1 MAADFGTVVLRYIAT
16 MLIRGFFCL
25 LLCAIA
31 ARGGTTA
38 GVELHFPSAEDP
50 QVTCTLTGLTGY
62 RSADA
67 QEAIRRGV
75 FADYLKSLTSAKL
88 AGKRSHGVGDG
99 NIDANEAI
107 ALTVTQV
114 NTADDESLFFHAA
127 ATQAYT
133 EEDSSDLICYDFS
146 DDRVVHSEFDRK
158 GVEAKIIRFRQPLEK
173 GDVILFAAG
182 ASGTPQWRIS
192 RVWAAIEKVGG
203 GEWRV
208 IPEDPRFPT
217 DDVVV
222 AYCSV
227 ADARYN
233 LPANTV
239 KQDCTAAIQ
248 AALDDAS
255 AAGGG
260 TVFLPKGSYRI
271 EGSLIIP
278 SNVFLRGRWRRI
290 TQTQKFAG
298 TLLIVIN
305 QSDQST
311 INLAGS
317 GCGIRDLTFWRPSRK
332 VAHAEASTSPF
343 VITGRGGTVT
353 IENVNLINLYNGI
366 DLSAASACCL
376 RGIYGSP
383 LHVGLTADRSFAV
396 SRYHAIRFSPDY
408 WTWSGLP
415 GSPARDGVHR
425 AYMKEHGTA
434 VNIKEMDGFYFGF
447 SRISGYRKGIHFEK
461 GASGD
466 DASGEIAYVS
476 VTDCYDALYV
486 DNAKGFLIVGCR
498 LEGSN
503 YGIWGK
509 DRSNYKLH
517 TCAIK
522 GGNKAISIQNGSAKL
537 ANCRISGETDISGKR
552 TVYSERAYAEKL
564 PRVHYAYDRVRKP
577 AKTRLFNVKEYGASG
592 NRSADDTK
600 AFQAAIKAAGQN
612 GGGIVF
618 VPDGEYR
625 VTENLNLGKGVE
637 LRGNSGGRH
646 LVSDKPNQQL
656 GSLVFVE
663 VGEGDERGTAFIT
676 LDDGSGI
683 RGIGFFYPHQ
693 DYKDFKTYPFLIRA
707 NGKRN
712 YVIDCAAPNPYQGI
726 ELNGDDHLV
735 EYSFFGGLRRTYQ
748 ANGCSGG
755 RIQNV
760 HIKPD
765 FWRTAWLPGCPST
778 AELLVFK
785 SKVNHIYDVITL
797 KDCEN
802 YTLMSIFNH
811 SAGTFVSIDNSS
823 GQGLMI
829 GGEQQQRGYLFKNG
843 AKTFDL
849 LAAKCNINAIG
860 DRTGTAG
867 ITLHPSFEGRARFF
881 ACDTMGTSDETW
893 RVDGGHLFMQLCY
906 ITGPS
911 NRAANSIACG
921 PRGKITM
928 QSSGATAHVIGFEN
942 KGDVSMKDCLFSY
955 GLVHAA
961 AEVYRRGNTF
971 DRVCLLADL
980 NQKIPK
986 MYGLELDMTT
996 IKMEEAIIVPD
1007 GGHAARS
1014 KDGRRLVTVRST
1026 DGTYRL
1032 AVTEPAFQAGAKKDL
1047 TLSLEFYLDTDCT
1060 IETSYRTRSGMVV
1073 ADTKT
1078 FSNAEKPKWLRYD
1091 VALDN
1096 AHFSSTEDIRLEID
1110 GKPPLLAMV
1119 AILSPETPRI

>member
-1 MAADFGTVVLRYIAT
+1 MA
-16 MLIRGFFCL
+16 IRGL
-25 LLCAIA
+25 LLVLLCGVAVPGDTA
-31 ARGGTTA
+31 AA
-38 GVELHFPSAEDP
+38 VEIHFPDSGDAK
-50 QVTCTLTGLTGY
+50 VTCTLTGLTGY

-67 QEAIRRGV
+67 KEAISKGV
-75 FADYLKSLTSAKL
+75 FADYLKSLTSAEL
-88 AGKRSHGVGDG
+88 AGRKFYGVGDFSV
-99 NIDANEAI
+99 DASEAI
-107 ALTVTQV
+107 VLTVTQV
-114 NTADDESLFFHAA
+114 NTADDEALVFGGAA
-127 ATQAYT
+127 IRGYT
-133 EEDSSDLICYDFS
+133 DEDSSDFICYDFS
-146 DDRVVHSEFDRK
+146 VDDVVHSEFDRK
-158 GVEAKIIRFRQPLEK
+158 GQDAKSIRFKQRLEK

-182 ASGTPQWRIS
+182 ASGTPQWSLGHIG
-192 RVWAAIEKVGG
+192 AAIGKVGG

-217 DDVVV
+217 DDVIV

-227 ADARYN
+227 TDARYN

-260 TVFLPKGSYRI
+260 TVFLPKGNYRI
-271 EGSLIIP
+271 EGSLTIP

-290 TQTQKFAG
+290 TPTQKFAG
-298 TLLIVIN
+298 TLLIVISK
-305 QSDQST
+305 SDQPT
-311 INLAGS
+311 IDLAGS
-317 GCGIRDLTFWRPSRK
+317 GCGIRDLAFWRPSRN

-343 VITGRGGTVT
+343 VITGHGGTVT
-353 IENVNLINLYNGI
+353 IENVNLINPYNGI

-396 SRYHAIRFSPDY
+396 SRYDSIRFSPDY

-425 AYMKEHGTA
+425 AYMKAHGTA

-466 DASGEIAYVS
+466 DASGEISYVS

-735 EYSFFGGLRRTYQ
+735 EYSFFGGLRKTYQ

-778 AELLVFK
+778 AELLVLK
-785 SKVNHIYDVITL
+785 WKVNHIYEAITL

-811 SAGTFVSIDNSS
+811 SCGTFVTIDNSS

-849 LAAKCNINAIG
+849 LAAKCNINVIG
-860 DRTGTAG
+860 DRTGTSG
-867 ITLHPSFEGRARFF
+867 ITLHPSFNGNARFF
-881 ACDTMGTSDETW
+881 ASDTMGTSDETW
-893 RVDGGHLFMQLCY
+893 RVDGGHLFMQLCH

-921 PRGKITM
+921 PKGRISM
-928 QSSGATAHVIGFEN
+928 QSSGATAHFIGFED
-942 KGDVSMKDCLFSY
+942 KGDVSMKDCFFSY
-955 GLVHAA
+955 GLVHSA
-961 AEVYRRGNTF
+961 AEVYRRDNTF

-980 NQKIPK
+980 NQKIPI
-986 MYGLELDMTT
+986 MYGLELDMTN
-996 IKMEEAIIVPD
+996 IKMEDAIIVPD
-1007 GGHAARS
+1007 GGHAEGS
-1014 KDGRRLVTVRST
+1014 EDGRRLVTVRST
-1026 DGTYRL
+1026 DGSYRL
-1032 AVTEPAFQAGAKKDL
+1032 NVMDPDFRGGAREDL
-1047 TLSLEFYLDTDCT
+1047 TLALEFYLDTDCT
-1060 IETSYRTRSGMVV
+1060 IETSYRSRNGMSV
-1073 ADTKT
+1073 AGTKT
-1078 FSNAEKPKWLRYD
+1078 FSNAEKPEWVRYD
-1091 VALDN
+1091 TALDDADFGSN
-1096 AHFSSTEDIRLEID
+1096 EDIRIEVE

-1119 AILSPETPRI
+1119 AVLSSAQ